1 MKGTAA
7 IVKQQVDNFQ
17 PGKVFNY
24 SSFSGRKGNS
34 LALAKSLS
42 RMAKVGQIARLS
54 RGNYYKPVK
63 SVFGDLKPDENQ
75 VILALTQKRG
85 ETVGY
90 VTGLTA
96 YNVLGLTS
104 QVSNT
109 LMIARRSLQPDKAL
123 IGYNVRYVK
132 RDFNFTKEDVK
143 LLQIL
148 DAFKDIKSIPDVSVS
163 DALKLLV
170 SAILKL
176 EEKEVRNLVRLSFN
190 YPPSVHALVGAVIE
204 NNIPGMSI
212 VSLYR
217 SLNPLSRYNFG
228 IDQSVLPNKSK
239 WNIA

>member
-1 MKGTAA
+1 M
-7 IVKQQVDNFQ
+7 
-17 PGKVFNY
+17 
-24 SSFSGRKGNS
+24 
-34 LALAKSLS
+34 
-42 RMAKVGQIARLS
+42 
-54 RGNYYKPVK
+54 
-63 SVFGDLKPDENQ
+63 
-75 VILALTQKRG
+75 
-85 ETVGY
+85 GY

-96 YNVLGLTS
+96 YNALGLTS

-123 IGYNVRYVK
+123 NGYNIRYVK
-132 RDFNFTKEDVK
+132 RDFNFTYEDVK

-190 YPPSVHALVGAVIE
+190 YPPSVRALVGAVIE

-217 SLNPLSRYNFG
+217 SLNPLSRYKFG